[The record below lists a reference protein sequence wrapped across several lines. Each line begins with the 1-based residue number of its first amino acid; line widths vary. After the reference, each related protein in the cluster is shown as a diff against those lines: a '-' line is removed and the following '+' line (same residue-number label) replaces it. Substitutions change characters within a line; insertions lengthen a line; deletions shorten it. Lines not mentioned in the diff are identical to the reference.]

1 MRCPVSL
8 LTKYAFEIA
17 ISKINKADQSK
28 ASLVQREVAFSQ
40 ENDGGIVKKAKFLVK
55 NNPSVAL
62 RQLPLHKG
70 AFIFVKFATSIFQN
84 EVCQ

>member
-1 MRCPVSL
+1 MCVGQYSYLRVVVCCGDYILHLGENIVYTFFGCCTYYYNLP
-8 LTKYAFEIA
+8 
-17 ISKINKADQSK
+17 
-28 ASLVQREVAFSQ
+28 SLVQREVAFSQ

-70 AFIFVKFATSIFQN
+70 AF
-84 EVCQ
+84 

>member
-62 RQLPLHKG
+62 RQLPICKANVYTKG
-70 AFIFVKFATSIFQN
+70 AF
-84 EVCQ
+84 